1 MHNFIELVKE
11 EVPQL
16 ENALKQ
22 VDEFLENVPQG
33 SLKWQNK
40 NGKTYYY
47 HQFMQNNKWVR
58 RYIKKAELSLAK
70 TLAQKQYYISIRPI
84 LERML
89 DEIERFIKKCPLN
102 ELEKIYDNLSVERK
116 NLVTPIQVSVKE
128 KVKQWENEVYEKN
141 LMYHE
146 NLRFET
152 EKGDT
157 VRSKSE
163 VIIANILYRNR
174 KDILYKYERPLEVI
188 ENGRQKT
195 IYPDF
200 TILKKKDFEYITIKE
215 ICEKAG
221 VNRSTFY
228 LHYEN
233 TADLLREAT
242 QYIMDGFLTYFSVDH
257 KEITFNF
264 ESSDLNELLLITPQ
278 YILPYLTYMKEN
290 QRVFRTSLK
299 HLGTMNFDIVYE
311 KMFRYIF
318 NPILERFSFPENERK
333 YIMKFYLTGITAI
346 VFEWISKECEE
357 SIEDMGRIIWK
368 CVIDK
373 ANLDDEKIKLLLTKL
388 N

>member
-1 MHNFIELVKE
+1 MNNFIEIAKE
-11 EVPQL
+11 KVPQL

-47 HQFMQNNKWVR
+47 HQFMKDNKWVR

-200 TILKKKDFEYITIKE
+200 TILNKHTGEITYWEHAGRMDDPYYANDFVKKMNTYIT
-215 ICEKAG
+215 
-221 VNRSTFY
+221 N
-228 LHYEN
+228 
-233 TADLLREAT
+233 DLLPGRD
-242 QYIMDGFLTYFSVDH
+242 IVVS
-257 KEITFNF
+257 F
-264 ESSDLNELLLITPQ
+264 ESQSTPLDIKVVKRLVKQIISGNKMLL
-278 YILPYLTYMKEN
+278 
-290 QRVFRTSLK
+290 
-299 HLGTMNFDIVYE
+299 
-311 KMFRYIF
+311 
-318 NPILERFSFPENERK
+318 
-333 YIMKFYLTGITAI
+333 
-346 VFEWISKECEE
+346 
-357 SIEDMGRIIWK
+357 
-368 CVIDK
+368 
-373 ANLDDEKIKLLLTKL
+373 
-388 N
+388 